1 MQREYT
7 LVPTTLRHYGRLT
20 GPELSVTLS
29 MGKRSMPIWTRI
41 LLGGLLL
48 ALTPPSAGAAP
59 KTLACELV
67 GTERPPSDREAA
79 VNQIVFDPAVPFIE
93 LRVAQTLGTE
103 EEISFRFDIRPSFL
117 GENKVAV
124 VQSEQALSFAAIR
137 FGVANGLVLDLD
149 SGDFV
154 WSWASGAGSRSY
166 RYLCKR

>member
-1 MQREYT
+1 M
-7 LVPTTLRHYGRLT
+7 PT
-20 GPELSVTLS
+20 
-29 MGKRSMPIWTRI
+29 WTRI

-48 ALTPPSAGAAP
+48 ALTPPCADAAS
-59 KTLACELV
+59 KTLACELI

-103 EEISFRFDIRPSFL
+103 EEISFRFDSRPSFL

-124 VQSEQALSFAAIR
+124 VQSERALSFAAVR
-137 FGVANGLVLDLD
+137 FGVANGLVLDLE

-154 WSWASGAGSRSY
+154 WSWASEAGSRAY
-166 RYLCKR
+166 RYRCRR